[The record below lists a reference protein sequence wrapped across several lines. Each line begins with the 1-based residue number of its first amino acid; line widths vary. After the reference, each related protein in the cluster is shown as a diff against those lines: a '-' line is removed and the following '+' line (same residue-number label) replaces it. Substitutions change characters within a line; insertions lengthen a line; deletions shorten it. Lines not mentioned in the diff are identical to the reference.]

1 MLITDWPNAVA
12 HIDADAFYASCE
24 RVRRPELAGKPVC
37 VLSNHEAMVIA
48 KTYDAKRRGITT
60 GMPVWEARKLLPEAE
75 YLPADFGYYGL
86 MSDKLFA
93 ILRRY
98 SPEVEVY
105 SIDEGFMGLN
115 GLRTL
120 WRKGSATSP
129 TISEPRCTRS
139 SGSPSPWEYP

>member
-24 RVRRPELAGKPVC
+24 RVRRPELAEKPVC

-86 MSDKLFA
+86 TARPCST
-93 ILRRY
+93 
-98 SPEVEVY
+98 S
-105 SIDEGFMGLN
+105 
-115 GLRTL
+115 
-120 WRKGSATSP
+120 SA
-129 TISEPRCTRS
+129 SEPHWNSRKRRRPS
-139 SGSPSPWEYP
+139 SAGCSARPVWIFGMSCAVSPCFRWS